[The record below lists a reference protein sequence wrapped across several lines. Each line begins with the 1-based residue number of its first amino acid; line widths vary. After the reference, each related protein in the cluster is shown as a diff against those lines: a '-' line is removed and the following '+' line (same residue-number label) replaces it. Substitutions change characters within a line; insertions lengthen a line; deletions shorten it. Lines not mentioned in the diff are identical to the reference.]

1 MNYLSK
7 INKIIYCKSSNTYRV
22 CFISK
27 KHQLESS
34 FNVFISDAKNIA
46 LAKENIN
53 SDKLKTYD
61 FIINLFSVLSIKIDQ
76 YIISKKKKK
85 VIASLYFK
93 INNIENKLEIS
104 FVDAV
109 VLAIKTFSDIYIQKT
124 LFYKNNTIE
133 FLDNDVVGN
142 QKKINN
148 LKNILKL
155 LIKNEE
161 FESAALLRNKINRID
176 N

>member
-1 MNYLSK
+1 MNCLSK
-7 INKIIYCKSSNTYRV
+7 INKIIYCKSSNTYKIY
-22 CFISK
+22 FISK
-27 KHQLESS
+27 QHNLESS
-34 FNVFISDAKNIA
+34 FNVLISDAKNIA

-76 YIISKKKKK
+76 FIISKNKKK
-85 VIASLYFK
+85 VIACLYFK
-93 INNIENKLEIS
+93 VNNFENKLEIS

-109 VLAIKTFSDIYIQKT
+109 ILAIKTFSDIYIQKS

-133 FLDNDVVGN
+133 FSDNDVVGN
-142 QKKINN
+142 LEKINN
-148 LKNILKL
+148 LNNTLKL

-161 FESAALLRNKINRID
+161 FESAALLRNKINKID

>member
-7 INKIIYCKSSNTYRV
+7 VNKIIYCKSSNTYKV
-22 CFISK
+22 CFVSK
-27 KHQLESS
+27 EYPLESI
-34 FNVFISDAKNIA
+34 FNVLISDAKNIA

-53 SDKLKTYD
+53 SEKLKTYD
-61 FIINLFSVLSIKIDQ
+61 FIINLFSVLSIKINQ
-76 YIISKKKKK
+76 FIISKKKNK
-85 VIASLYFK
+85 VIAILYFK

-109 VLAIKTFSDIYIQKT
+109 ILAIKTFSDIYIQKA
-124 LFYKNNTIE
+124 LFCKNNTIE
-133 FLDNDVVGN
+133 FSDNGVDRN
-142 QKKINN
+142 QEKINN

-161 FESAALLRNKINRID
+161 FESAALLRNKINKID

>member
-1 MNYLSK
+1 MNCLSK
-7 INKIIYCKSSNTYRV
+7 INKIIYCKSSNVYKIF
-22 CFISK
+22 FISK
-27 KHQLESS
+27 KYQLESS

-53 SDKLKTYD
+53 SEKLKTYD
-61 FIINLFSVLSIKIDQ
+61 FIINLFSVLSIKINQ
-76 YIISKKKKK
+76 FIISKKKNK
-85 VIASLYFK
+85 VIAILYFK

-109 VLAIKTFSDIYIQKT
+109 ILAIKTFSDIYIQKA
-124 LFYKNNTIE
+124 LFCKNNTIE
-133 FLDNDVVGN
+133 FSDNGVDRN
-142 QKKINN
+142 QEKINN

-161 FESAALLRNKINRID
+161 FESAALLRNKINKID